1 MTPPTATVKFFGF
14 SEFDNIFIWV
24 WSNVTDIN
32 MNQYYSLSQS
42 CHQPTPMLTNLTF
55 WPSKLTCKGWSPCTL
70 SCDWDCD
77 PVYGGCRCGLGVAYI
92 ILFHQ
97 KSHSRRGFLPWS
109 QCHLQYVWHYGHM
122 MDGHW
127 LWPQVAALNTTQLEW
142 PPLAQAHTTL
152 TCTVTWTRIES
163 VLLEC
168 LRLMPF
174 LAEFGESRTPFL
186 VGESCIPLILFLVG
200 ESCAPFLVEFGDN
213 LTFWSC
219 ICEYGWYW
227 NGNSSCCSGCELR
240 WVCSASAMVCS
251 NSWQA
256 ITASFSG
263 VVFEV
268 SWDGKCSLSS
278 EGTSRLDT
286 SSWSVV
292 TSTEIA
298 LFLIRWLL
306 LVTSSSTG
314 MLTGLCVSCWYT

>member
-1 MTPPTATVKFFGF
+1 
-14 SEFDNIFIWV
+14 
-24 WSNVTDIN
+24 
-32 MNQYYSLSQS
+32 
-42 CHQPTPMLTNLTF
+42 
-55 WPSKLTCKGWSPCTL
+55 
-70 SCDWDCD
+70 
-77 PVYGGCRCGLGVAYI
+77 
-92 ILFHQ
+92 
-97 KSHSRRGFLPWS
+97 
-109 QCHLQYVWHYGHM
+109 M
-122 MDGHW
+122 MDGHC

-142 PPLAQAHTTL
+142 PPLAHAHTTL
-152 TCTVTWTRIES
+152 TCTLTWTRIES

-168 LRLMPF
+168 LRLTTFLVEFGENWRCLLLVASEWVRLMPF
-174 LAEFGESRTPFL
+174 LAEFGESRTP
-186 VGESCIPLILFLVG
+186 FLVG

-240 WVCSASAMVCS
+240 WVCSASAMVRS
-251 NSWQA
+251 DSWPA

-268 SWDGKCSLSS
+268 SWGGKCSLSS
-278 EGTSRLDT
+278 EGTSRLDS

-298 LFLIRWLL
+298 LFLTRWLL

-314 MLTGLCVSCWYT
+314 MLTGLALCVSCWYKEVIKDQHREENVQYWLLSCHIPLVTLSIWIWMYGKLVI